1 MPSEDTKILEF
12 NQYQKSDKRP
22 FAFYADFKFYLEKTD
37 GYKNNLDKSFITKK
51 GKYIR
56 SGFSMST
63 KSSFKFKENID
74 SDKDCMKKF
83 CESLSSQWI

>member
-1 MPSEDTKILEF
+1 MPAEDTKISEF

-22 FAFYADFKFYLEKTD
+22 FAFYADFETYLEKTD
-37 GYKNNLDKSFITKK
+37 GCRNNRDKSFTTKN

-63 KSSFKFKENID
+63 KSSFKFKENIY

-83 CESLSSQWI
+83 CESLSSQ